1 MASRSVSV
9 HQKLLR
15 TLPFFS
21 RRLKSTA
28 SPSTSSGA
36 PNLNFPEKPDPEP
49 KKPGTPKKPSTP
61 KEPPFNL
68 DDYKELFSSVS
79 TRKLIRSTVTLHLAA
94 MEGMVDLGSTVM
106 NSRLMKS
113 SIPRKMV
120 LESIER
126 TFYDHFCGG
135 KTLGE
140 ADKTVKK
147 LWDSGLRA
155 MLDYGLENALDNAA
169 CDRNLDEF
177 ILTIDSTKLFA
188 TSPVSF
194 IVVKVTAICPPGLLR
209 RVSALLRWEYKDN
222 SLHLPWKLKSFPIF
236 VDSSPLYHTLEKP
249 EPLTPDEERDLELAY
264 NRLIKICERSKQ
276 ANVPLLIDAEDTLIQ
291 PAIDYFTYSA
301 AIKYHR
307 DDSPLIFNTIQAYLK
322 DARERLVIAKKAADE
337 MGVPI
342 GFKLVRGAYMSSE
355 KRFALSLGVNSPI
368 HDSIED
374 THACYDDCAAF
385 MLEEIAKGSGSVVL
399 ATHNLESGKFAAAK
413 AVDLGIKKENQNL
426 QFAQLYGMAEAL
438 SFGLRNAGFKVS
450 KYLPF
455 GPVEQVMPYLL
466 RRAEENKGLL
476 STSSLDRELM
486 RKELMR
492 RFRP

>member
-1 MASRSVSV
+1 MII
-9 HQKLLR
+9 
-15 TLPFFS
+15 FW
-21 RRLKSTA
+21 
-28 SPSTSSGA
+28 
-36 PNLNFPEKPDPEP
+36 
-49 KKPGTPKKPSTP
+49 
-61 KEPPFNL
+61 
-68 DDYKELFSSVS
+68 
-79 TRKLIRSTVTLHLAA
+79 
-94 MEGMVDLGSTVM
+94 
-106 NSRLMKS
+106 
-113 SIPRKMV
+113 
-120 LESIER
+120 
-126 TFYDHFCGG
+126 G

-209 RVSALLRWEYKDN
+209 R
-222 SLHLPWKLKSFPIF
+222 
-236 VDSSPLYHTLEKP
+236 
-249 EPLTPDEERDLELAY
+249 
-264 NRLIKICERSKQ
+264 
-276 ANVPLLIDAEDTLIQ
+276 
-291 PAIDYFTYSA
+291 
-301 AIKYHR
+301 
-307 DDSPLIFNTIQAYLK
+307 AYLK